1 IFANRAWDRIT
12 VFPFALGSE
21 KGIETIHIAPKNT
34 GTSRFDVTA
43 TGLPSDIFQETQSI
57 TVERFDDVAPFHKIV
72 DARAFIKIDVEG
84 HTVDVIAGM
93 NRFLRS
99 NICRLQI
106 ELFDRERDGVIASL
120 RALGYEIAEVIGDD
134 HYFVKRATAR

>member
-1 IFANRAWDRIT
+1 M
-12 VFPFALGSE
+12 
-21 KGIETIHIAPKNT
+21 
-34 GTSRFDVTA
+34 TA

-57 TVERFDDVAPFHKIV
+57 TVERFDDVAPFHEIV

-120 RALGYEIAEVIGDD
+120 QALGYEIAELIGDD